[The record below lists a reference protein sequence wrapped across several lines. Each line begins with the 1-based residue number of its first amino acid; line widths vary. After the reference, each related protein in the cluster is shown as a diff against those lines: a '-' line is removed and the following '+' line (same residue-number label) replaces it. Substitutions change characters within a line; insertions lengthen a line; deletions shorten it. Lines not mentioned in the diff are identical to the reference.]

1 MRSLVHITSL
11 IIHGLSASGTVALSG
26 RFIEEIGSDWTQRAL
41 HDVPVVQNVS
51 WPVSVTLDKA
61 IYRGGGG
68 QPGRMLMVVGRH
80 QTD

>member
-1 MRSLVHITSL
+1 M
-11 IIHGLSASGTVALSG
+11 HGLSASGSVALSG
-26 RFIEEIGSDWTQRAL
+26 RFIEEIGSDWTQPNTPL
-41 HDVPVVQNVS
+41 CVPVVQNVS

-68 QPGRMLMVVGRH
+68 KPGSMLMVVGRH